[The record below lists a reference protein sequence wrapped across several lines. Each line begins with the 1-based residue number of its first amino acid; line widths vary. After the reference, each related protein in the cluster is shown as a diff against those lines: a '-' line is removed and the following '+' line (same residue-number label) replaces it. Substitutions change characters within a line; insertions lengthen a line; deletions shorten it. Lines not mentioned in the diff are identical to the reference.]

1 MTLRM
6 ALKAT
11 TGLALLLLA
20 APLAAQ
26 EMPAG
31 LWSGTVSP
39 PDDAPFDV
47 TYEVSHD
54 EEGGLHITLFPPAGV
69 GAPPEIP
76 FDDVELVDG
85 VLTFSWSAGVD
96 LTCELVRRED
106 GVFEGE
112 CIDSGG
118 TPGILVMVPPDGG

>member
-1 MTLRM
+1 MTARM

-11 TGLALLLLA
+11 AGLVLLLLA
-20 APLAAQ
+20 APLSAQ
-26 EMPAG
+26 EMAAG
-31 LWSGTVSP
+31 IWSGTVSP

-47 TYEVSHD
+47 TYEVSYG
-54 EEGGLHITLFPPAGV
+54 EEGELQITLFPPQGL

-76 FDDVELVDG
+76 FNEVELEEG
-85 VLTFSWSAGVD
+85 VLTFSWFAGVD
-96 LTCELVRRED
+96 LTCELVRQED

-112 CIDSGG
+112 CIDAGG